1 MMNTTCYRL
10 VVCEKPSV
18 ARSIAAVLGADRRED
33 GFLSGGGYL
42 VSWCFGH
49 LAELSDADTY
59 DEKFGKWR
67 REDLPILPEGWQYT
81 VARDKQKQ
89 MNTLRTLMHRDDV
102 YEVINAC
109 DAGREG
115 ELIFRTAYNLNNCR
129 KRVKRLWISSMEDEA
144 IFEGFENLRDGAEYD
159 NLYASALC
167 RSKADWLVGINATR
181 LFSVMYHRTLN
192 VGRVVSPTLALLVQ
206 REAEINAFQPESFYT
221 VHLDFDGFSAAG
233 GRMKEQAEAER
244 LAGDCK
250 NKSAAVTSVVQT
262 KKTEKAPALYDLTTL
277 QRDANRLLGYTAQQT
292 LDYLQSLYE
301 KKLCTYPRTDSRY
314 LTDDMENVVNA
325 LALCCAG
332 ICGTEPPAAVCSGQ
346 VCSSKKVSDHHA
358 VVPTMAAGETDLEAL
373 PVGEREILRL
383 AARQVLMAVSAPFVY
398 LETEVKLDCEGNAF
412 AAKGKTILHMGW
424 RAYTEKGKQ
433 DNTLPE
439 LSEGQSLPVSSC
451 EVKEGKTTPPKH
463 FTEDTLLSA
472 METAGANYRVP
483 TKSNDFVG
491 KGGAAER
498 VSFSPQGGNKRY
510 AACDDAPEDA
520 ERRGLGT
527 PATRAAVIEKL
538 VSAGFAE
545 RRKVKK
551 AVRLVPSEAGV
562 SLITVLP
569 EQLQSPLLTAEWE
582 HRLKEIEGGE
592 LDADGFLAGICD
604 MVAALVRDAA
614 PVDGAEVLFPS
625 GRPVVGKCPR
635 CGAEVTESKNGYFC
649 ERRSCKFGL
658 WRDNRFLA
666 AKRISLTKK
675 MAASLL
681 TQGRAY
687 ASGIYSE
694 KTGKT
699 YDAFIVLEDDGARSS
714 YKLDF
719 TK

>member
-1 MMNTTCYRL
+1 MNEYRL

-18 ARSIAAVLGADRRED
+18 ARSIAAVLGARERGD

-49 LAELSDADTY
+49 LAELSDADAY
-59 DEKFGKWR
+59 DEKYGKWR
-67 REDLPILPEGWQYT
+67 MEDLPILPDSWQYT

-89 MNTLRTLMHRDDV
+89 MNTLRALMHREDV
-102 YEVINAC
+102 CEVINAC

-129 KRVKRLWISSMEDEA
+129 KRVRRLWISSMEDAA
-144 IFEGFENLRDGAEYD
+144 ILQGFENLRDGAEYD

-206 REAEINAFQPESFYT
+206 REAEISAFQPETFYT
-221 VHLDFDGFSAAG
+221 VNLIFDTFSAVG
-233 GRMKEQAEAER
+233 EKYEDRAEAE
-244 LAGDCK
+244 AQAKKCNNDT
-250 NKSAAVTSVVQT
+250 ATVTNVER
-262 KKTEKAPALYDLTTL
+262 KEKTEKAPALYDLTTL
-277 QRDANRLLGYTAQQT
+277 QRDANRLLGYTAQQS

-314 LTDDMENVVNA
+314 LTDDMEGGVNA

-373 PVGEREILRL
+373 PAGERELLRL
-383 AARQVLMAVSAPFVY
+383 VSRQVFMAVSAPFVY
-398 LETEVKLDCEGNAF
+398 LETEARLDCGGNAF
-412 AAKGKTILHMGW
+412 SAKGKTVIQLGW
-424 RAYTEKGKQ
+424 KAYADAELTDK
-433 DNTLPE
+433 TLPE
-439 LSEGQSLPVSSC
+439 LSEGQSLPVSFC
-451 EVKEGKTTPPKH
+451 AVKEGKTTPPKH

-472 METAGANYRVP
+472 METAG
-483 TKSNDFVG
+483 KEDM
-491 KGGAAER
+491 
-498 VSFSPQGGNKRY
+498 
-510 AACDDAPEDA
+510 PEAA

-538 VSAGFAE
+538 VATGFAE
-545 RRKVKK
+545 RRKAKK
-551 AVRLVPSEAGV
+551 SVRLVPTEAGV

-582 HRLKEIEGGE
+582 HRLKEIECGE
-592 LDADGFLAGICD
+592 LGADEFLAGICD

-666 AKRISLTKK
+666 AKKISLTKK
-675 MAASLL
+675 MASSLL

>member
-18 ARSIAAVLGADRRED
+18 ARSIAAVLGAGKRGD

-49 LAELSDADTY
+49 LAELSDADAY
-59 DEKFGKWR
+59 DEKYGKWR
-67 REDLPILPEGWQYT
+67 REDLPILPDSWQYT

-89 MNTLRTLMHRDDV
+89 MNTLRTLMHREDV
-102 YEVINAC
+102 CEVVNAC

-129 KRVKRLWISSMEDEA
+129 KRVKRLWISSMEDAA
-144 IFEGFENLRDGAEYD
+144 ILQGFDNLRDGAEYD

-206 REAEINAFQPESFYT
+206 REAEINAFQPETFYT
-221 VHLDFDGFSAAG
+221 VHLDFNGFSAAG
-233 GRMKEQAEAER
+233 ERMKEQAEAER
-244 LAGDCK
+244 LAGDCNCK
-250 NKSAAVTSVVQT
+250 TAAVTSVVQT

-314 LTDDMENVVNA
+314 LTDDMEGGVNA

-358 VVPTMAAGETDLEAL
+358 VVPTMAAGETDLETL
-373 PVGEREILRL
+373 PAGEREILRL
-383 AARQVLMAVSAPFVY
+383 VSRQVLMAVSAPFVY
-398 LETEVKLDCEGNAF
+398 LETEARLDCGGNAF

-433 DNTLPE
+433 DSTLPE

-451 EVKEGKTTPPKH
+451 AVKEGKTTPPKH
-463 FTEDTLLSA
+463 FTD
-472 METAGANYRVP
+472 
-483 TKSNDFVG
+483 
-491 KGGAAER
+491 
-498 VSFSPQGGNKRY
+498 
-510 AACDDAPEDA
+510 
-520 ERRGLGT
+520 
-527 PATRAAVIEKL
+527 VI
-538 VSAGFAE
+538 
-545 RRKVKK
+545 
-551 AVRLVPSEAGV
+551 
-562 SLITVLP
+562 
-569 EQLQSPLLTAEWE
+569 
-582 HRLKEIEGGE
+582 
-592 LDADGFLAGICD
+592 
-604 MVAALVRDAA
+604 
-614 PVDGAEVLFPS
+614 
-625 GRPVVGKCPR
+625 
-635 CGAEVTESKNGYFC
+635 FC
-649 ERRSCKFGL
+649 ERKE
-658 WRDNRFLA
+658 W
-666 AKRISLTKK
+666 I
-675 MAASLL
+675 
-681 TQGRAY
+681 
-687 ASGIYSE
+687 GIE
-694 KTGKT
+694 
-699 YDAFIVLEDDGARSS
+699 ERSS
-714 YKLDF
+714 A
-719 TK
+719 